1 MLKSIFCFRVKN
13 PSGSVPFCCR
23 FSSANCILTG
33 DLLGHNVLFDLREQS
48 TPLKFAPP
56 QSANKTRHFSKNMV
70 SGVTCL
76 DVKPDQPDVVA
87 CGMENGEVY
96 MWDLRNVSSP
106 VSYFE
111 GHERSLWDIKFH
123 PSNCALLYTASE
135 NGELWQWGS
144 SQSKSTT
151 DFLSRSQLNM
161 SSASTNQNARNR
173 PSNHDVWNSST
184 NEICV
189 DSLLPENNVFGV
201 LSLSVMNSNLV
212 CAVRNQSVFVFSGIS
227 F

>member
-1 MLKSIFCFRVKN
+1 
-13 PSGSVPFCCR
+13 
-23 FSSANCILTG
+23 
-33 DLLGHNVLFDLREQS
+33 
-48 TPLKFAPP
+48 
-56 QSANKTRHFSKNMV
+56 MV

-161 SSASTNQNARNR
+161 SSASTNQNARNG